1 MQRTELNRERGD
13 EVSTEDKHLTVAE
26 LIAVLSKLPQD
37 AKVYIEGD
45 YGFHQCEGA
54 SRINADHVLL
64 EIG

>member
-1 MQRTELNRERGD
+1 MCAKDER
-13 EVSTEDKHLTVAE
+13 HLTVAE
-26 LIAVLSKLPQD
+26 LIAVLSKMPQD

-54 SRINADHVLL
+54 RRINADQVLL